1 MEFVSGVVVVDGLP
15 RVLVTADY
23 PYYRDDPVVWADRL
37 RAVRDELGIQVI
49 TSYVPWRHH
58 QPAPDRPPAF
68 GDVLDYLELCDSLGL
83 TVIAKPGPFV
93 HAELDYGGLPD
104 WVDPASDPDI
114 EPLLDSHGDP
124 SRWMGR
130 ALPAPLGSAF
140 LGKVTQWLSAV
151 GKELGGAVAGWQIAN
166 EGVYTS
172 GALPLT
178 AYDYSPSG
186 LALFRSLLVSWYG
199 TPESYNRV
207 HGSRYVS
214 WDEVPPSGP
223 DWGRFHASYLATV
236 YRTWADALGTSLP
249 VVVNL
254 NPPTIAEL
262 DDWLARVRP
271 AGWDGITYGFTNWM
285 GVVSADPA
293 AQARYVIAAKR
304 APGPNLEENW
314 GFATLYDA
322 AYADGATSFHQTL
335 LALAAGATGFNVYTG
350 VATSTWSP
358 SLDSMHAPPYPDRAP
373 IGLDGLPTAK
383 ALVVRALAGFFSV
396 HGAEFL
402 ACEPA
407 CSAVFGLYAPLATEG
422 RLGEVLLDFHARM
435 RSLGCDYT
443 LVDLET
449 SPALD
454 GLPVVIVPPGLPE
467 PVRAALPPGA
477 RELDGALTLS
487 DICQPTV
494 VVTRGHADAYWRAHP
509 SAPVAY
515 LTVLVQDSN
524 TGPITVSTPLG
535 DVELVCARGGA
546 AVVRLV
552 NGYLDDVIV
561 KGTNAHL
568 DSFETAS
575 ITFANE
581 RLTSTGP
588 ADLIITHAPF

>member
-1 MEFVSGVVVVDGLP
+1 MEFVSGVAVVDGRP
-15 RVLVTADY
+15 QVLVTADY
-23 PYYRDDPVVWADRL
+23 PYYRDDPAVWADRL
-37 RAVRDELGIQVI
+37 RAVRDELGISVI

-68 GDVLDYLELCDSLGL
+68 GEVLDYLELCDSLGL

-104 WVDPASDPDI
+104 WVDPAADPDI
-114 EPLLDSHGDP
+114 EPLLDVHGEP

-151 GKELGGAVAGWQIAN
+151 GKEIGDRVAGWQIAN
-166 EGVYTS
+166 EGVYTN

-186 LALFRSLLVSWYG
+186 LALFHSLYG
-199 TPESYNRV
+199 EEN
-207 HGSRYVS
+207 
-214 WDEVPPSGP
+214 PPSGP
-223 DWGRFHASYLATV
+223 DWGRFHAAYLATV

-254 NPPTIAEL
+254 NPPTIEEL

-271 AGWDGITYGFTNWM
+271 ASWDGITYGFTNWM
-285 GVVSADPA
+285 GVVSADPS

-335 LALAAGATGFNVYTG
+335 LALAVGATGFNVYTG

-358 SLDSMHAPPYPDRAP
+358 SLDSVHAPPYPDRAP
-373 IGLDGLPTAK
+373 IGPDGLPTEK
-383 ALVVRALAGFFSV
+383 APVVRALADFFAV
-396 HGAEFL
+396 HGEEFL

-407 CSAVFGLYAPLATEG
+407 QAAAFGLYAPLAAAG
-422 RLGEVLLDFHARM
+422 GLGESLLSFHTEM
-435 RSLGCDYT
+435 RSLGCDYA

-449 SPALD
+449 SPALV
-454 GLPVVIVPPGLPE
+454 GFPVVVVPPGLPE
-467 PVRAALPPGA
+467 AVRPSGA
-477 RELDGALTLS
+477 RELDDALTLS

-494 VVTRGHADAYWRAHP
+494 VVTRGDADAYWRAHA
-509 SAPVAY
+509 SVAY
-515 LTVLVQDSN
+515 LIVLVQDSN

-552 NGYLDDVIV
+552 DGYLDDVVI

-568 DSFETAS
+568 DSYETAS
-575 ITFANE
+575 ITFADE
-581 RLTSTGP
+581 HLTAPAP
-588 ADLIITHAPF
+588 ADLIVIRTG